1 MRGLD
6 FAVVYDNLPYILQ
19 GAALTVQISAVAVIM
34 GLLIGSVVG
43 LAKISSIRPL
53 RVLASSYIEVIR
65 GTPLLVQIVL
75 IYFGLASLNIV
86 TLDKFSAGA
95 IALSINS
102 GAYVAEIVRA
112 GIQSIDKGQME
123 AARSLGMDYVRSMR
137 FVILPQAFRRIIP
150 PLVNEFIML
159 IKDSSLLFAIG
170 FPEMMQRGMAI
181 RARTYRDF
189 EVFIGIA
196 IMYFIMTFI
205 LSRVAGYVE
214 RRTRI
219 RD

>member
-1 MRGLD
+1 MRELD
-6 FAVVYDNLPYILQ
+6 FSVVWDNLPFILQ
-19 GAALTVQISAVAVIM
+19 GAVLTVQISAVAVLV
-34 GLLIGSVVG
+34 GFLIGSVVG
-43 LAKISSIRPL
+43 LVKLSSIRPL
-53 RVLASSYIEVIR
+53 RFLATAYIEIIR

-86 TLDKFSAGA
+86 SLDRFTAGV

-102 GAYVAEIVRA
+102 GAYVGEIVRS

-123 AARSLGMDYVRSMR
+123 AARSLGMNYVRSMR
-137 FVILPQAFRRIIP
+137 FIILPQAFRRIIP

-170 FPEMMQRGMAI
+170 FAELMQRGNAI
-181 RARTYRDF
+181 RARTYKDF

-196 IMYFIMTFI
+196 AVYFVMTFI
-205 LSRVAGYVE
+205 LSRVASYVE

>member
-1 MRGLD
+1 MRELD
-6 FAVVYDNLPYILQ
+6 FSVVFENLPFILQ
-19 GAALTVQISAVAVIM
+19 GAVLTVQISAVAVFV
-34 GLLIGSVVG
+34 GFLIGSVVG
-43 LAKISSIRPL
+43 LVKLSSIRPL
-53 RVLASSYIEVIR
+53 RFLATAYIEIIR

-86 TLDKFSAGA
+86 SLDRFTAGV

-102 GAYVAEIVRA
+102 GAYVGEIVRA

-123 AARSLGMDYVRSMR
+123 AARSLGMNYVRSMR
-137 FVILPQAFRRIIP
+137 FIILPQAFRRIIP

-170 FPEMMQRGMAI
+170 FAELMQRGNAI
-181 RARTYRDF
+181 RARTYKDF

-196 IMYFIMTFI
+196 AVYFIMTFI
-205 LSRVAGYVE
+205 LSRVASYVE